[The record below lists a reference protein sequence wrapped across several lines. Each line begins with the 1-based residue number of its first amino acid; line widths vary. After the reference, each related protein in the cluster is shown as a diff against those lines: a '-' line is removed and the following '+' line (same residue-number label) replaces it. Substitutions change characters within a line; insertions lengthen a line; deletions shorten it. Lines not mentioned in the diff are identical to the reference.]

1 MKRIFVL
8 FIISLSMGTML
19 NSCGQSEKRSQKS
32 IPVANKKAET
42 ERQEQQK
49 KEMEDETFTTSKG
62 EYLSKV
68 FTTDYYSIFYRQ

>member
-32 IPVANKKAET
+32 IPVANKKLKQNVKSNK
-42 ERQEQQK
+42 RK
-49 KEMEDETFTTSKG
+49 KWKMK
-62 EYLSKV
+62 LLQRVKV
-68 FTTDYYSIFYRQ
+68 NI